1 MFPLM
6 AHQAVYGVVQRA
18 VLPEIDEDIIMTVP
32 DSTQTPPPPLA
43 VFPLMVHDEKV
54 TVPPRT
60 TTPPPLLVVAVFP
73 LMVHDDKT
81 TVPPE
86 TATPAPNGEAP
97 PEAVL
102 PEIEEDVIVTAPD
115 WTKTP
120 PPQKSLMN
128 PPVMLSPI
136 TCTTP
141 DEPGLMFSTR
151 RGLEELACASSTTE
165 PATAASRTTLL
176 VMLSSALR

>member
-18 VLPEIDEDIIMTVP
+18 VLPEIDEDIIVTVP

-86 TATPAPNGEAP
+86 TATPAPKGEAP

-102 PEIEEDVIVTAPD
+102 PEIEEDVIVTVPD
-115 WTKTP
+115 WTKIP
-120 PPQKSLMN
+120 PPQ
-128 PPVMLSPI
+128 
-136 TCTTP
+136 
-141 DEPGLMFSTR
+141 
-151 RGLEELACASSTTE
+151 
-165 PATAASRTTLL
+165 
-176 VMLSSALR
+176 